1 VPISRVAEG
10 LVPWRAGTLEFLE
23 GWYPGGLV
31 PWSSW
36 RAGALV
42 GWYPGGWYPG
52 VPGGLVPWRAG
63 TLEGWYPGGLVPWRA
78 GILEFLG
85 SRSVPISKRIR
96 GAGTLEAGGPR
107 ELVGADL

>member
-31 PWSSW
+31 PW
-36 RAGALV
+36 RAGTLEFLE
-42 GWYPGGWYPG
+42 GWC
-52 VPGGLVPWRAG
+52 PGGLVPWRAG

-78 GILEFLG
+78 GTLEFLG

>member
-10 LVPWRAGTLEFLE
+10 LVPRRAGTLEFLE
-23 GWYPGGLV
+23 GWYPGGLE

-36 RAGALV
+36 RAGALE
-42 GWYPGGWYPG
+42 GSY
-52 VPGGLVPWRAG
+52 PGGLVPWRAG
-63 TLEGWYPGGLVPWRA
+63 TLEGWYPGGPVPWRA
-78 GILEFLG
+78 GTLEFLG